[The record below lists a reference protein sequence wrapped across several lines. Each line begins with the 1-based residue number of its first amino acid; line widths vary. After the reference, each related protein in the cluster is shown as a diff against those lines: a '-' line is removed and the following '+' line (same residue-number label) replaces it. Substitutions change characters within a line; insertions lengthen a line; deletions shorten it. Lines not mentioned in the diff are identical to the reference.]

1 LKSFL
6 RIWFLAI
13 IHPDPAF
20 SILERKPAPFLGF
33 ISILV
38 RFVGTAL
45 TSILTL
51 QLLNRRPFV
60 PSYLSFLDDANYY
73 RAEIFFLPL
82 FGVGAWLLSSAL
94 IHLILRISSR
104 QSNIDWIMN
113 VIGFSLLVVMP
124 LVWLLDWAGIAF
136 GFYGATFTIPIHFGV
151 SVWEVVL
158 MGIGFKRMGGL
169 SWAGAMALGFVVK
182 AGVYIPLA
190 AIFIR

>member
-1 LKSFL
+1 
-6 RIWFLAI
+6 
-13 IHPDPAF
+13 
-20 SILERKPAPFLGF
+20 
-33 ISILV
+33 
-38 RFVGTAL
+38 
-45 TSILTL
+45 
-51 QLLNRRPFV
+51 V
-60 PSYLSFLDDANYY
+60 PSYLSFLDEANYY

-104 QSNIDWIMN
+104 ESDIDWIMN

-136 GFYGATFTIPIHFGV
+136 GFYGARFTIPIHFGV
-151 SVWEVVL
+151 SLWEVVL
-158 MGIGFKRMGGL
+158 MGMGFRRMGGL
-169 SWAGAMALGFVVK
+169 SWAGTMALGFVVK